1 MDAVITVR
9 PEKIRLLRADAAAEE
24 GQRTVTGHVRDVVY
38 LGPVTRYT
46 VELDPGGAL
55 VVLRQNLDQSSMEA
69 LEVQG
74 QAVRLAWAKENER
87 RLHGD
92 VPRHGGEAP

>member
-1 MDAVITVR
+1 
-9 PEKIRLLRADAAAEE
+9 
-24 GQRTVTGHVRDVVY
+24 VTGHVRDVVY

-92 VPRHGGEAP
+92 MPSNGGEAP